1 MERIERS
8 EGGHILRNQQ
18 VSGSSPELAPSISII
33 HTVPRG
39 TAGASWP
46 YPLRGCGTYRFLRR
60 RRAYA
65 ALRDLRTPAAVL
77 KAETPVPLPLRRSPR
92 LPALR
97 RSGLRSRFARPLGRR
112 CRLLWALWLNPL
124 GPGQPRVGTGALRH
138 VEAENLGEV
147 FASEKLAGGRS
158 LLRQWNCLARVD
170 NQFHLI
176 HSTQAEEK
184 FGLVIEPRADAV
196 QHRRDMLAHAGP
208 VGATARKLDLLR
220 GRKQAVVLPAD
231 PLHDTLGQP
240 PLQQLAQRID
250 RARAVLADG
259 FPLPFRDRRHFQR
272 DLV

>member
-46 YPLRGCGTYRFLRR
+46 YPLRGCGRYRFLRR

-65 ALRDLRTPAAVL
+65 ALRHLSDPATVL
-77 KAETPVPLPLRRSPR
+77 KAETPVPLSLRRSPR

-97 RSGLRSRFARPLGRR
+97 RSGLLSRFALPLANRR
-112 CRLLWALWLNPL
+112 RLLCAPWLSRF

-147 FASEKLAGGRS
+147 GR
-158 LLRQWNCLARVD
+158 A
-170 NQFHLI
+170 
-176 HSTQAEEK
+176 
-184 FGLVIEPRADAV
+184 
-196 QHRRDMLAHAGP
+196 
-208 VGATARKLDLLR
+208 
-220 GRKQAVVLPAD
+220 
-231 PLHDTLGQP
+231 
-240 PLQQLAQRID
+240 
-250 RARAVLADG
+250 
-259 FPLPFRDRRHFQR
+259 
-272 DLV
+272 